1 MGIAVEKLGVFDDLQ
16 SKGIKYLPKPRLV
29 SGDGIVNRSAIEEAV
44 RLAVDE
50 AIAEAVARQIA
61 RRRDEIDAL
70 LTLDGPPAEAI
81 LRAVC
86 EATGFTEEGMRGA
99 ARDRGVAR
107 ARWLFWY
114 IAGALRRD
122 LSLPVLGKILGNKD
136 HTTCLN
142 GMVQFKAFRLKEP
155 LLTYCAHPA
164 VTEYLAE
171 ADKRPRR

>member
-1 MGIAVEKLGVFDDLQ
+1 MGIAVEKLGIFDDLQ
-16 SKGIKYLPKPRLV
+16 SKGIRYLPKPRLV
-29 SGDGIVNRSAIEEAV
+29 HGGRIVNRSAIEEAA
-44 RLAVDE
+44 RQAVDE

-61 RRRDEIDAL
+61 RRRAEIDAL
-70 LTLDGPPAEAI
+70 LSQDGPSTEAI
-81 LRAVC
+81 LGAVC
-86 EATGFTEEGMRGA
+86 QATGFTEEGLRGH

-122 LSLPVLGKILGNKD
+122 LSLPVLGKLMGNKD

-142 GMVQFKAFRLKEP
+142 GMVQFKEYRLKEP